1 MKNKNSICAAS
12 GLILATALFTT
23 QPSVA
28 ASTLTFTG
36 FEYGSVDVNLAT
48 NPPVPAAAVTHANAG
63 AFNANINGGPTFEA
77 FCLDVWQ
84 FLSFNQS
91 YSLGIGSDYTYRPS
105 LVGYTTTS
113 GTLTQGAIDN
123 LSRLYTEAHSSI
135 IGNATNSAAFQL
147 AVWEIAYETPN
158 NYNLAS
164 GNFYSTGPAG
174 VTSITTGWLTNLA
187 NYAPDLFGQ
196 WLRQRKLPGCSC
208 IQRAGTRDLR
218 DDAGRPRID
227 GICGTPAHGQER
239 RLTGQFP
246 VI

>member
-12 GLILATALFTT
+12 GLILATTLFTT
-23 QPSVA
+23 HPAFA

-36 FEYGSVDVNLAT
+36 FEYGSVDVSVAT
-48 NPPVPAAAVTHANAG
+48 NPPVPAAAITHANAG

-91 YSLGIGSDYTYRPS
+91 YSLGIGSDYTYRS
-105 LVGYTTTS
+105 LVGYTTNA

-147 AVWEIAYETPN
+147 AVWEIAYEIPN

-164 GNFYSTGPAG
+164 GNFYSTGPGA
-174 VTSITTGWLTNLA
+174 VTSIATGWLTSLG
-187 NYAPDLFGQ
+187 NYAPIYSVSGYVSETYQDVVVFSVPEPETYAMLLAGLGLMGFVAH
-196 WLRQRKLPGCSC
+196 RRK
-208 IQRAGTRDLR
+208 
-218 DDAGRPRID
+218 GRN
-227 GICGTPAHGQER
+227 TA
-239 RLTGQFP
+239 
-246 VI
+246 

>member
-12 GLILATALFTT
+12 GLILATTLFTT
-23 QPSVA
+23 HPAVA

-36 FEYGSVDVNLAT
+36 FEYGSVDVNVAT

-84 FLSFNQS
+84 FLSFNQG

-105 LVGYTTTS
+105 LVGYTTNA

-164 GNFYSTGPAG
+164 GNFYSTGPGA
-174 VTSITTGWLTNLA
+174 VTSIATGWLTSLG
-187 NYAPDLFGQ
+187 NYAPIYSVSGYVSETYQDVVVFSVPEPETYAMMLAGLGLMGFVAH
-196 WLRQRKLPGCSC
+196 RRK
-208 IQRAGTRDLR
+208 
-218 DDAGRPRID
+218 GRN
-227 GICGTPAHGQER
+227 TA
-239 RLTGQFP
+239 
-246 VI
+246 